1 MNSGDLWVYTSS
13 REIVELPEIY
23 KENVKRLLMYIDKL
37 PLVARDHPTLVPYS
51 PVPR

>member
-1 MNSGDLWVYTSS
+1 MNSGDLWVYTSN

-37 PLVARDHPTLVPYS
+37 PLVACDHHPTLVP
-51 PVPR
+51 R